1 MLQKLF
7 VSYQLRADPLRK
19 EWLLAAPAL
28 QRPAIAGLSRCAKD
42 QMTAA
47 DTHPARRPCWAWLS
61 LGEGHGPRGTPGAAR
76 LQTRCCVAGE
86 GRGCPRTPRTT
97 LPRACCRVW
106 CLCMPG
112 KGHEGSKK
120 PHSSQERHPQCAPPG
135 KGLSGCT
142 TFWAAGRVAQ
152 EGSWAALLQAQ
163 PRDAPR
169 ATSPLVPSFPRGT
182 VSLKIYDGPPSV
194 GIVERLI
201 ENTVKATRSHRRLVV
216 PGAQEPGGGMEL
228 GVHSPVPVPVPLRQN
243 SC

>member
-1 MLQKLF
+1 M
-7 VSYQLRADPLRK
+7 
-19 EWLLAAPAL
+19 AP
-28 QRPAIAGLSRCAKD
+28 GSSSSSETGD
-42 QMTAA
+42 
-47 DTHPARRPCWAWLS
+47 CWAVTLCQGPNDCCRHPPCPEAV
-61 LGEGHGPRGTPGAAR
+61 LGLAEPGRGTWPPRDPGAAR
-76 LQTRCCVAGE
+76 LQTRCCVAAGVQEPGE
-86 GRGCPRTPRTT
+86 GRGCPRTPSTA
-97 LPRACCRVW
+97 LPHACCRVW
-106 CLCMPG
+106 CLFMPG
-112 KGHEGSKK
+112 EGHEGSKN
-120 PHSSQERHPQCAPPG
+120 PRSSQEGHPQCAPPG

-152 EGSWAALLQAQ
+152 EGSWAALLQAR

-216 PGAQEPGGGMEL
+216 PGAQEPGGGVEL
-228 GVHSPVPVPVPLRQN
+228 GVHSPIPVPVLLRQN